1 LESLPVLGGVLF
13 LMSKETP
20 MSGIDVSHLSYIELI
35 ALRDTINQRLLAIQ
49 RSHTLRLDEIL
60 ALFEQT
66 RTALHDH
73 GHRWH
78 TLERWQWMDGEVRFW
93 LNPID
98 QERFAVGWFSID
110 DLIAW
115 LHDSGPVLRNTTT
128 NTSNRDD
135 VSVRWLTVDNPPK

>member
-1 LESLPVLGGVLF
+1 
-13 LMSKETP
+13 
-20 MSGIDVSHLSYIELI
+20 MSGIDVSHLSYTELI
-35 ALRDTINQRLLAIQ
+35 ALRDTINQRLLTIQ

-60 ALFEQT
+60 ALFEET

-93 LNPID
+93 LNPVD
-98 QERFAVGWFSID
+98 QERYTVGWFSID

-115 LHDSGPVLRNTTT
+115 QHDSGPVLRNTTT
-128 NTSNRDD
+128 TTSNRDD

>member
-1 LESLPVLGGVLF
+1 
-13 LMSKETP
+13 